1 MTEHLFCF
9 VLTSGEPIHKVATR
23 GIKLWK
29 EFDTTVFAMP
39 REKRGAWLQERKDYI
54 IKRLNADFQKPWVR
68 TRPPFFRKG
77 LRVRWVRI

>member
-1 MTEHLFCF
+1 MFY
-9 VLTSGEPIHKVATR
+9 SGEPIHKVATR

-29 EFDTTVFAMP
+29 EFDQTVFSMP

-68 TRPPFFRKG
+68 NRLHSQLILSLLKG
-77 LRVRWVRI
+77 